1 MQGVLDWELSPEA
14 MEKIG
19 ALESDFRWAACLLP
33 FDDDYIA
40 STSWLASWLSALP
53 GVFSF
58 GVGQSCMRGLILVPR
73 VPVACGWADDRYF
86 ISYLK
91 KPDNAVRWHDGAYL
105 FGF

>member
-1 MQGVLDWELSPEA
+1 VQGVLDWELSPEA

-58 GVGQSCMRGLILVPR
+58 GVGQSCALLLRARSDPR
-73 VPVACGWADDRYF
+73 AACPCRVLLDR
-86 ISYLK
+86 
-91 KPDNAVRWHDGAYL
+91 
-105 FGF
+105 